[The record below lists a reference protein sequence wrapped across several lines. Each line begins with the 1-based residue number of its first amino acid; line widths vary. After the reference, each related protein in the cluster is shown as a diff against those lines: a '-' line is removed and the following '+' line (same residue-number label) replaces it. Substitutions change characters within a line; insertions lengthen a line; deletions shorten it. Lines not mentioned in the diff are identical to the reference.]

1 MTLAWYYVYNPA
13 KMTVQVHEVEAMR
26 MMSSGLMQFVY
37 HAGSATKYMYGDDKP
52 GEAYSISRHLSTWL
66 EERDD
71 NLALEILRGPRL
83 VRIQKL
89 SEDVAKRLAK
99 LQLERDAWI
108 GREIEV
114 IE

>member
-1 MTLAWYYVYNPA
+1 MAWYYVYNPA

-26 MMSSGLMQFVY
+26 MISSGMGLMQFVY
-37 HAGSATKYMYGDDKP
+37 HAGTSTKYMYGHDKP

-71 NLALEILRGPRL
+71 KLALEILCGPRL
-83 VRIQKL
+83 ARIQKL

>member
-1 MTLAWYYVYNPA
+1 MMAWYYVYNPA
-13 KMTVQVHEVEAMR
+13 KMTVQAHEVEAMR
-26 MMSSGLMQFVY
+26 MISSNLMQFVY
-37 HAGSATKYMYGDDKP
+37 HSGSSTKYMYGHDKP

-71 NLALEILRGPRL
+71 KLALEILCGPRL
-83 VRIQKL
+83 ERIQKL
-89 SEDVAKRLAK
+89 SEDVAKRLDK

-114 IE
+114 IG